1 MITFPGPVSA
11 LVTLPVAPDRDGIA
25 RVLRLERFARD
36 ALPDLRATIPAFNR
50 LLVEGSPHSWNAA
63 AVESRLAAGAEQCL
77 AETPGIDAGDAGV
90 VGDIVSLPV
99 CYDPDLAPD
108 LEDVAAHAGVGVAE
122 VARLHSGTTYAV
134 LATGFAPGFAYMG
147 DVDARIALPRL
158 ATPRARVEA
167 GSVGIADRRTGIYP
181 AAGPGGWRLIGRVP
195 SALFA
200 DAAERIARFRPGG
213 SVEFRPIDRD
223 EYEAAGG

>member
-11 LVTLPVAPDRDGIA
+11 LVTLPVAADRDGVS
-25 RVLRLERFARD
+25 RVLSLERLARD
-36 ALPDLRATIPAFNR
+36 ALPDLRVTIPAFNR
-50 LLVEGSPHSWNAA
+50 LLLEGAPHSWDPEEVESALGAA
-63 AVESRLAAGAEQCL
+63 AVRCL
-77 AETPGIDAGDAGV
+77 AEAVLIDPGAP
-90 VGDIVSLPV
+90 VSLPV
-99 CYDPDLAPD
+99 CYDPELAPD
-108 LEDVAAHAGVGVAE
+108 LEDVAANAGVSVAD
-122 VARLHSGTTYAV
+122 VARLHGGTRYAV

-158 ATPRARVEA
+158 ATPRTRVEA

-195 SALFA
+195 PALFA
-200 DAAERIARFRPGG
+200 DPAERIARFRPGG
-213 SVEFRPIDRD
+213 TVEFRPIGRD

>member
-25 RVLRLERFARD
+25 RVLDLERYARE
-36 ALPDLRATIPAFNR
+36 ALPDLRTTIPAFNR
-50 LLVEGSPHSWNAA
+50 LLVEGSPHSWNATD
-63 AVESRLAAGAEQCL
+63 VESRLAAGAEASL
-77 AETPGIDAGDAGV
+77 ADAPGIDAGDP
-90 VGDIVSLPV
+90 VSLPV
-99 CYDPDLAPD
+99 CYDPELAPD
-108 LEDVAAHAGVGVAE
+108 LEAVAAHAGVDVAE

-147 DVDARIALPRL
+147 DVNARIAMPRL
-158 ATPRARVEA
+158 TTPRPRVET

-195 SALFA
+195 AAFFA

-213 SVEFRPIDRD
+213 SVEFRPIGRD

>member
-1 MITFPGPVSA
+1 VITFPGPVSA

-25 RVLRLERFARD
+25 RVLGLERAARD

-50 LLVEGSPHSWNAA
+50 LLVEGSPHNWDATD
-63 AVESRLAAGAEQCL
+63 VESRLAAAAEACL
-77 AETPGIDAGDAGV
+77 AETPRIDAGDR
-90 VGDIVSLPV
+90 VSLPV
-99 CYDPDLAPD
+99 CYDPELAPD
-108 LEDVAAHAGVGVAE
+108 LEDVAANAGVGVAE
-122 VARLHSGTTYAV
+122 VARLHSGTAYAV

-147 DVDARIALPRL
+147 DVDARIAMARL
-158 ATPRARVEA
+158 TTPRPRVEA
-167 GSVGIADRRTGIYP
+167 GAVGIADRRTGVYP

-195 SALFA
+195 AALFA

>member
-11 LVTLPVAPDRDGIA
+11 LVTLPVAPDRDGIT

-36 ALPDLRATIPAFNR
+36 AVPDLRATIPAFNR
-50 LLVEGSPHSWNAA
+50 LLVEGSPHSWDAAEVEAGLAA
-63 AVESRLAAGAEQCL
+63 AAETCL
-77 AETPGIDAGDAGV
+77 AETPRPDAGDP
-90 VGDIVSLPV
+90 VSLPV
-99 CYDPDLAPD
+99 CYDPELAPD
-108 LEDVAAHAGVGVAE
+108 LEDVAANAGVDVGE
-122 VARLHSGTTYAV
+122 VARLHSGATYAV
-134 LATGFAPGFAYMG
+134 LATGFAPGFAYLG
-147 DVDARIALPRL
+147 DVDARIAMPRL
-158 ATPRARVEA
+158 ATPRPRVEA

-213 SVEFRPIDRD
+213 SVEFRPIGRD